1 MELALVASQFLSE
14 KSINKITTLGNG
26 LIHKTYLVDT
36 SDASYIL
43 QNINNSIFENPDLLV
58 KNHLKINEKL
68 RKTNYQLTLS
78 HPIETIDRQPTFI
91 EENRHWRMTSFI
103 NNTKTYQKAESPE
116 IAYQAAKALSHFH
129 FCINSDQEINLEDT
143 IPNFTNFE
151 KRINDYLINSKV
163 LDVQRGQKSINEL
176 LFVKKYIHLT
186 HLWTEL
192 SNDKRIPKRIIHA
205 DPKISNI
212 LFNLENKPVA
222 IIDLDTVYKGDILY
236 DFGDMVRSFCNKLDE
251 DDITTTDNF
260 DVKIYEAV
268 KEGFLFHT
276 EKILTSLE
284 KVHLDYAAKIVVFI
298 QAMRFLAD
306 YIKGD
311 VYYET
316 TYKDQNLHRAQN
328 QINLL
333 KGIMKTLD

>member
-1 MELALVASQFLSE
+1 MELASIASQFLGG
-14 KSINKITTLGNG
+14 KTIDKITTLGNG
-26 LIHKTYLVDT
+26 LIHKTYLIET
-36 SDASYIL
+36 SDVSYIL
-43 QNINNSIFENPDLLV
+43 QNINNSIFENPNLLV
-58 KNHLKINEKL
+58 ENHLNINEKL
-68 RKTNYQLTLS
+68 KQTDYQLKLS
-78 HPIETIDRQPTFI
+78 NPIKTTDNALTFV

-103 NNTKTYQKAESPE
+103 DNTKTYQKAESPE
-116 IAYQAAKALSHFH
+116 IAYQASRALSHFH
-129 FCINSDQEINLEDT
+129 FCINCDNDIKLEDVL
-143 IPNFTNFE
+143 PDFTNFE
-151 KRINDYLINSKV
+151 KRIIDYRDNTKIV
-163 LDVQRGQKSINEL
+163 DVQRGQASIDEL

-186 HLWTEL
+186 KLWVDL

-212 LFNLENKPVA
+212 LFNLENKPLA
-222 IIDLDTVYKGDILY
+222 IIDLDTVYKGNILY
-236 DFGDMVRSFCNKLDE
+236 DFGDMVRSFCNKLEE
-251 DDITTTDNF
+251 DDVTTTDNF

-268 KEGFLFHT
+268 KEGFLYHT
-276 EKILTSLE
+276 QQLLTPLE
-284 KVHLDYAAKIVVFI
+284 KDHLDYAAKIVVFV
-298 QAMRFLAD
+298 QAIRFLTD